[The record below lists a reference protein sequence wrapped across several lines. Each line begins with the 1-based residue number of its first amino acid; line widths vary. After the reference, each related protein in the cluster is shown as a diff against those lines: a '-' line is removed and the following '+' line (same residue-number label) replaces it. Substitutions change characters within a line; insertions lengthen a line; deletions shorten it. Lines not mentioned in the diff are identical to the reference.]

1 MTVFLTVTTWS
12 SNQAI
17 IGLSCDFVYFMN
29 SVSSS
34 LRLALSLWSCAF
46 YILRFNLSTLFFN
59 LFLLRFHLRFLRHFF
74 QLFSQCFTSVMRS
87 LPGLLDQYLNPS
99 VAQIN
104 LSTINQIVIPSAY
117 LLSAL
122 RLEGAHYIHLL
133 QPRQHPLLFYFST
146 WMNKS
151 LNQYVTINKSQNIH
165 QCWRYSVTIM
175 E

>member
-12 SNQAI
+12 SNWAI
-17 IGLSCDFVYFMN
+17 LGLSCDLSVLQILVYF
-29 SVSSS
+29 S
-34 LRLALSLWSCAF
+34 LRFDLVCRCEVVHF
-46 YILRFNLSTLFFN
+46 IYFGSTCQPFSSIFFH
-59 LFLLRFHLRFLRHFF
+59 LRFHLRFLRHFF

-146 WMNKS
+146 
-151 LNQYVTINKSQNIH
+151 
-165 QCWRYSVTIM
+165 
-175 E
+175 